1 MRAAVPTELL
11 VNAVSSA
18 GQIIR
23 ALPAMTAP
31 SVAAKKA
38 APDTDEIMITSP
50 QGRAAGR
57 RPWRSG
63 LGVSLMSDD
72 VDLDA
77 SQETRRPNV
86 SAYAYQSGEGNQF
99 EIHI

>member
-38 APDTDEIMITSP
+38 APDTDEIMNSIVPKAILFRQCLMMSIWMHDKKQEDPMFVHMHTS
-50 QGRAAGR
+50 QLR
-57 RPWRSG
+57 
-63 LGVSLMSDD
+63 
-72 VDLDA
+72 
-77 SQETRRPNV
+77 ETN
-86 SAYAYQSGEGNQF
+86 STDSHAKSK
-99 EIHI
+99 

>member
-50 QGRAAGR
+50 QGRAAAMAIWSR
-57 RPWRSG
+57 R
-63 LGVSLMSDD
+63 L
-72 VDLDA
+72 A
-77 SQETRRPNV
+77 NV
-86 SAYAYQSGEGNQF
+86 R
-99 EIHI
+99 